1 LLKLVLHVTEACIWG
16 VVLNKIGPNL
26 PDSIYFSANTYRTIG
41 YGKLLLPEDW
51 RELSPIMA
59 ISGLFTF
66 MWTTG
71 EMFNVIHS
79 QHELVAEL
87 SGPALEAQ
95 GASSKQASVRFVLQP
110 AVAIFLGI
118 RV

>member
-1 LLKLVLHVTEACIWG
+1 
-16 VVLNKIGPNL
+16 
-26 PDSIYFSANTYRTIG
+26 
-41 YGKLLLPEDW
+41 
-51 RELSPIMA
+51 
-59 ISGLFTF
+59 
-66 MWTTG
+66 
-71 EMFNVIHS
+71 MFNVIHS

-118 RV
+118 PV